1 MKSTRRTVLIAAAAL
16 LFAGAASAGVSP
28 AEQARIDRLI
38 EYIHTHKDVTFVR
51 NGKDYSCED
60 AAKFMRGKMKAMG
73 EHVSTAQ
80 QFIEQIASKSSTSG
94 QPYMV
99 RFADGK
105 TLPVAK
111 FLGDE
116 LSRMDGKN

>member
-1 MKSTRRTVLIAAAAL
+1 MTHRRHALVVVLGAIAGYAR
-16 LFAGAASAGVSP
+16 AGVSA

-38 EYIHTHKDVTFVR
+38 EYVESRKDVKFVR
-51 NGKDYSCED
+51 NGSDYSCED

-73 EHVSTAQ
+73 EHVTTAL
-80 QFIEQIASKSSTSG
+80 QFIEQIASKSSTTG
-94 QPYMV
+94 QPYMI

-105 TLPVAK
+105 TTPVAQ

-116 LSRMDGKN
+116 LKRMDGKN